1 MQRND
6 DAVVGALGHPTSEL
20 SVGLG
25 LHRLMLPKNPIDSP
39 VASAILALS
48 FHHLSLIHHSSSV
61 LHLSMPLGS
70 PVCGVGT
77 AEASNQH
84 NLPRQARFVHAHV
97 GTEQVLCTIASTR
110 SGMNATH
117 HVCMCRESWIVG
129 LRHFKLGRAPPF

>member
-20 SVGLG
+20 SIGLG
-25 LHRLMLPKNPIDSP
+25 LHRLMLPKNPIDGP

-77 AEASNQH
+77 AEASNQQ
-84 NLPRQARFVHAHV
+84 LATAGQICSCSCRDGA
-97 GTEQVLCTIASTR
+97 GTLHHRVDR

>member
-20 SVGLG
+20 SIGLG
-25 LHRLMLPKNPIDSP
+25 LHRLMLPKNPIDGP

-77 AEASNQH
+77 AEASNQQLATAGQICSCSCRDGAGTLH
-84 NLPRQARFVHAHV
+84 HRVDSQWHERYASCLHV
-97 GTEQVLCTIASTR
+97 
-110 SGMNATH
+110 
-117 HVCMCRESWIVG
+117 
-129 LRHFKLGRAPPF
+129 P